1 MCKLRSVH
9 TGQVRRSRSDTGKK
23 MTDKNFKLEE
33 EKKGKERITE
43 EYFHTEMF
51 HVKQSAVEQ
60 RFEEQ
65 LVAFGIRLSDMQKK
79 QFLTYYKNLVLW
91 NQVMNLTAITD
102 MEEVY
107 TKHFVDSLSFIKA
120 ISGQAM
126 PEGSRLIDVG
136 TGAGFPGLPLA
147 IVYPGLQVTLMDSLN
162 KRIRFLDDT
171 VGQLGLAN
179 IITVYAVYRYRAP
192 EVAMMVGVRIVLG
205 SVFSGNWMA
214 LLYSACGSF
223 LCLLGMLLL
232 RRLIDERHLWIG
244 SVCGALLHNT
254 GQMAAALLV
263 TQTPSLLLYF
273 PFLIVSG
280 CLAGL
285 FTGLCAQ
292 LLLPR
297 LKRFDRE

>member
-1 MCKLRSVH
+1 MCKLRAVR
-9 TGQVRRSRSDTGKK
+9 TGQVRHSRSDTGIK
-23 MTDKNFKLEE
+23 MTDKKIKLEE

-43 EYFHTEMF
+43 EYFQTEMF

-65 LVAFGIRLSDMQKK
+65 LDSFGIRLSDMQKK

-171 VGQLGLAN
+171 VEQLGLAN
-179 IITVYAVYRYRAP
+179 VRTVHARAEELARNKQYREQYDLCCSRAVANISTLSEYCLPFIKQGGLFISYKSEKAEEELKESGKAVTILGGKLEDKIRFILPGTDYQ
-192 EVAMMVGVRIVLG
+192 RI
-205 SVFSGNWMA
+205 
-214 LLYSACGSF
+214 
-223 LCLLGMLLL
+223 LLL
-232 RRLIDERHLWIG
+232 IRKIKATPGKYPRKAG
-244 SVCGALLHNT
+244 
-254 GQMAAALLV
+254 
-263 TQTPSLLLYF
+263 TPSKEPLH
-273 PFLIVSG
+273 
-280 CLAGL
+280 
-285 FTGLCAQ
+285 
-292 LLLPR
+292 
-297 LKRFDRE
+297 

>member
-1 MCKLRSVH
+1 MCKLRAVR
-9 TGQVRRSRSDTGKK
+9 TGQVRHSRSDTGIK
-23 MTDKNFKLEE
+23 MTEKNLKLEE
-33 EKKGKERITE
+33 EKNGKERITE
-43 EYFHTEMF
+43 EYFQTEMF

-65 LVAFGIRLSDMQKK
+65 LDSFGIRLSDMQKK

-171 VGQLGLAN
+171 VEQLGLAN
-179 IITVYAVYRYRAP
+179 VRTVHARAEELARNKQYREQYDLCCSRAVANISTLSEYCLPFIKQGGLFISYKSEKAEEELKESGKAVTILGGKLEDKIRFILPGTDYQ
-192 EVAMMVGVRIVLG
+192 RI
-205 SVFSGNWMA
+205 
-214 LLYSACGSF
+214 
-223 LCLLGMLLL
+223 LLL
-232 RRLIDERHLWIG
+232 IRKIKATPGKYPRKAG
-244 SVCGALLHNT
+244 
-254 GQMAAALLV
+254 
-263 TQTPSLLLYF
+263 TPSKEPLH
-273 PFLIVSG
+273 
-280 CLAGL
+280 
-285 FTGLCAQ
+285 
-292 LLLPR
+292 
-297 LKRFDRE
+297 

>member
-1 MCKLRSVH
+1 MCKLRAVR
-9 TGQVRRSRSDTGKK
+9 TGQVRRSCGDTGKK
-23 MTDKNFKLEE
+23 MTEKNLKLEE
-33 EKKGKERITE
+33 EKNGKERITE
-43 EYFHTEMF
+43 EYFQTEMF

-65 LVAFGIRLSDMQKK
+65 LDSFGIRLSDMQKK

-171 VGQLGLAN
+171 VEQLGLAN
-179 IITVYAVYRYRAP
+179 VRTVHARAEELARNKQYREQYDLCCSRAVANISTLSEYCLPFIKQGGLFISYKSEKAEEELKESGKAVTILGGKLEDKIRFILPGTDYQ
-192 EVAMMVGVRIVLG
+192 RI
-205 SVFSGNWMA
+205 
-214 LLYSACGSF
+214 
-223 LCLLGMLLL
+223 LLL
-232 RRLIDERHLWIG
+232 IRKIKATPGKYPRKAG
-244 SVCGALLHNT
+244 
-254 GQMAAALLV
+254 
-263 TQTPSLLLYF
+263 TPSKEPLH
-273 PFLIVSG
+273 
-280 CLAGL
+280 
-285 FTGLCAQ
+285 
-292 LLLPR
+292 
-297 LKRFDRE
+297 